1 MVGKTACL
9 ITRSSLLDGN
19 GCFCQKCAERAAHVL
34 DGHASRQL
42 ASSFCQKGAERA
54 AHVAARRLKRSPS
67 GISEIAHVSI
77 EAFTGGQRWHWN
89 DQSGKES
96 LLSSPKEGRAK
107 SVHVWTSL
115 QHRPFFGRE
124 SHLPHDLMDVPSHK
138 NHIACAEDSCTAAGA
153 KYYACGRRAAH
164 GGERESNRAHPA
176 VARSCQEGGGGAGQG
191 REQVAAYTRLLF
203 VGRVCEW
210 REGDRERTRSGSSYL
225 LVKLSIKISRLGTIE
240 SRLSAM
246 KPGI

>member
-1 MVGKTACL
+1 MRSLIASRTHSPARLPVPRSWQLWLWYCQRVLQGWHAVVGKTACL

-19 GCFCQKCAERAAHVL
+19 GCFCQKGAERAAHVL

-138 NHIACAEDSCTAAGA
+138 NHIACAEDS
-153 KYYACGRRAAH
+153 
-164 GGERESNRAHPA
+164 
-176 VARSCQEGGGGAGQG
+176 
-191 REQVAAYTRLLF
+191 
-203 VGRVCEW
+203 
-210 REGDRERTRSGSSYL
+210 
-225 LVKLSIKISRLGTIE
+225 
-240 SRLSAM
+240 
-246 KPGI
+246 

>member
-1 MVGKTACL
+1 M
-9 ITRSSLLDGN
+9 
-19 GCFCQKCAERAAHVL
+19 
-34 DGHASRQL
+34 
-42 ASSFCQKGAERA
+42 
-54 AHVAARRLKRSPS
+54 
-67 GISEIAHVSI
+67 
-77 EAFTGGQRWHWN
+77 
-89 DQSGKES
+89 
-96 LLSSPKEGRAK
+96 
-107 SVHVWTSL
+107 
-115 QHRPFFGRE
+115 
-124 SHLPHDLMDVPSHK
+124 
-138 NHIACAEDSCTAAGA
+138 
-153 KYYACGRRAAH
+153 YYACGRRAAR
-164 GGERESNRAHPA
+164 GDERESNRAHPA